1 MTEPPAARP
10 AVPGTAHGA
19 VAAPAAGGPLFRR
32 YQRLMEP
39 VYRRLDPASADWARA
54 ADVWFYTTPAGRIF
68 NVLMIALIALT
79 AWGLARLSI
88 PVSLAVGLAIAL
100 WLSLMATALAPW
112 LQPDRY
118 RGRRLWRSVAVG
130 ALSTILGLA
139 VGAAVGGAHR
149 AYAGGADL
157 LTAAWDGLARVWQL
171 ASGEPLLPSVLVFV
185 AVVAFLQWGVSQW
198 RLHIGQLELERLR
211 LARQRDAASM
221 RGREAQMR
229 VLQTQI
235 RPHFVFNTLAALQ
248 HWVDTADA
256 RAGPLLAAL
265 TRFLRLSTDM
275 LGQDAV
281 TLAQELDLTRQ
292 YLAVMQDRIGVRLR
306 YAVEADEACT
316 AQRLPPA
323 LVLTLVENAIEHG
336 VSFAPEGGVV
346 TVSARVAVA
355 PDGSTRVRV
364 EVRNTGVPLAEP
376 VQEGVGLANTRE
388 RLRHHF
394 GPWARLWL
402 GSRDGQTLAVLS
414 WPLLAKPGGSGLQA
428 PDPAAHGEPPSRQPP
443 GRPQATPDPNASPA
457 GCAATPAASPQA
469 PRTGTPP
476 P

>member
-198 RLHIGQLELERLR
+198 RLH
-211 LARQRDAASM
+211 
-221 RGREAQMR
+221 
-229 VLQTQI
+229 
-235 RPHFVFNTLAALQ
+235 
-248 HWVDTADA
+248 
-256 RAGPLLAAL
+256 
-265 TRFLRLSTDM
+265 
-275 LGQDAV
+275 
-281 TLAQELDLTRQ
+281 
-292 YLAVMQDRIGVRLR
+292 
-306 YAVEADEACT
+306 
-316 AQRLPPA
+316 
-323 LVLTLVENAIEHG
+323 
-336 VSFAPEGGVV
+336 
-346 TVSARVAVA
+346 
-355 PDGSTRVRV
+355 
-364 EVRNTGVPLAEP
+364 
-376 VQEGVGLANTRE
+376 
-388 RLRHHF
+388 
-394 GPWARLWL
+394 
-402 GSRDGQTLAVLS
+402 
-414 WPLLAKPGGSGLQA
+414 
-428 PDPAAHGEPPSRQPP
+428 
-443 GRPQATPDPNASPA
+443 
-457 GCAATPAASPQA
+457 
-469 PRTGTPP
+469 RT
-476 P
+476 